1 MHAPARDELT
11 LTLDVCG
18 TVVGMAHGH
27 QFRSGNYRTWWDR
40 QAHSRQPVGDA
51 DILLAGHLHHLRIER
66 EARTFI
72 QVPALESESTWFRHT
87 NGGMSQPGIVT
98 ALVGGGSWSS
108 LEVL

>member
-1 MHAPARDELT
+1 
-11 LTLDVCG
+11 
-18 TVVGMAHGH
+18 MAHGH
-27 QFRSGNYRTWWDR
+27 QFRSGNYRQWWDR

-98 ALVGGGSWSS
+98 AIVGGGSWSS